1 MDRGISGAAEQYL
14 RGEASRKAAL
24 GIVHSA
30 TLCGGPGI
38 PPRGRSCPVSLSV
51 LVADGGFWVEFWI
64 GWWNQAGWGNCLD
77 IDVALG
83 WLRGGLSVGAGLC
96 RALVGEGWL
105 GFSGAIVR
113 GVGFPY
119 TM

>member
-1 MDRGISGAAEQYL
+1 M
-14 RGEASRKAAL
+14 
-24 GIVHSA
+24 
-30 TLCGGPGI
+30 
-38 PPRGRSCPVSLSV
+38 
-51 LVADGGFWVEFWI
+51 
-64 GWWNQAGWGNCLD
+64 
-77 IDVALG
+77 ALG